1 MEICTPNQFHD
12 ELIQLPS
19 QVMENHKSRADNFPL
34 EEIELMLKEMK
45 SRSEIILS
53 LSPSSH
59 RLKKSAWEEVTAIM
73 GIYFQKRTPE
83 QVKKKWENLLTK
95 TRRKVR
101 QGLMNTSSWSH
112 LNDMIWNFLIEN
124 RETKYLFGPG
134 RFSRA
139 NELSNLLGVSVT
151 SESKMELNNST
162 ESWSICSPIEQSII
176 NDQMQKNQD
185 RTPELIKEESLD
197 SKDDQD
203 ANERIGKTD
212 FELLTTGSFD

>member
-1 MEICTPNQFHD
+1 MEICSPNQFHD
-12 ELIQLPS
+12 EFISIPS
-19 QVMENHKSRADNFPL
+19 QMVDIHKSRADNFPL

-101 QGLMNTSSWSH
+101 QGLMNTSSWNH
-112 LNDMIWNFLIEN
+112 LNDMVWNFLIEN

-139 NELSNLLGVSVT
+139 NELSNLLGVPVI
-151 SESKMELNNST
+151 SESKIESHNPT
-162 ESWSICSPIEQSII
+162 ESWSICSPIEQSLI
-176 NDQMQKNQD
+176 NDHLKILD
-185 RTPELIKEESLD
+185 ASAEIIKEESLE
-197 SKDDQD
+197 SKDSEDTV
-203 ANERIGKTD
+203 EKTEHTD
-212 FELLTTGSFD
+212 FE